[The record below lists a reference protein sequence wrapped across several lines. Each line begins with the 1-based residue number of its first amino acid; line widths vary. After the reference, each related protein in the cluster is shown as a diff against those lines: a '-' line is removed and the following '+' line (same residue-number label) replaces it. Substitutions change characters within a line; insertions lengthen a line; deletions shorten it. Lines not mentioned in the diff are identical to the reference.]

1 MMAAWRKRLSR
12 LSEMSWD
19 ELSTR
24 TRQELSK
31 RLEWTAY
38 RAGRRPMESRL
49 PDRAA
54 AQGTFFFSPDQ
65 APQLA
70 TLLRDN
76 LNSEVSEIVQE
87 AEDICAHRFHLLG
100 YKNVEYG
107 EHIDWHLDAVHGK
120 RAPMEPWFKIPF
132 LDFDKVGDHKVTWE
146 LNRHQHF
153 VILAKAWHFANDDRK
168 QTYIDELLNQWASWQ
183 VANPYP
189 IGINWG
195 SSLEVAF
202 RSLSWIWVHRL
213 LANCPAIPTAFEA
226 ELVRGLA
233 LNAGYIERYLS
244 TYFSPNTHLLGEA
257 LALFFVG
264 TLYPQIPSAKRWQQK
279 GWRIMLAEAERQV
292 RPDGVYFEQA
302 LYYHVYAL
310 DFFLHFRLLAS
321 LNGFVIPADLD
332 AKIQKMAEVIETLSQ
347 AGPAIAFGDDDG
359 GRLFNPHRNRPEHL
373 SDPLALCALTFARED
388 FKCAANLTEEAV
400 WLFGKKALELESPP
414 GRVREEPRTKAFCD
428 GGIYVMA
435 DASTHSQ
442 MLVDAGP
449 QGTGHSGHG
458 HADALS
464 ISLSLGGRP
473 CLVDSGSYCYISHGN
488 ERNAFRGTAAHNT
501 LQVDGLDQAVPNGPF
516 SWTSI
521 PAVRAEKWIQGK
533 TFSLF
538 VGSHNGYERLADPV
552 VHRRLIFHLHG
563 GFWLV
568 RDLALGKGSHSLE
581 TFWHFAPDFAL
592 STLETGFI
600 AECFPSAPKNGT
612 GPGTR
617 LGFLTTQREGWSC
630 EQRSGYISYAYGAKQ
645 AAPVVRIS
653 AVAQL
658 PAESATILP
667 VLRLGEI
674 PGNFIEMSSV
684 SDEVRGYQ
692 YEASGLSHYVFFS
705 DQGKVWNL
713 GSWSSDAKFLYC
725 RVENHRLEQLI
736 VCEGSSVTLD
746 GNAIFE
752 HSSPVDRLEW
762 ADRGGEI
769 RIYSS
774 DETAVRSFSRRTS
787 EMCDTLL

>member
-1 MMAAWRKRLSR
+1 MIAVWRKRLSR

-38 RAGRRPMESRL
+38 RAGRRPMDARL
-49 PDRAA
+49 PDQSGT
-54 AQGTFFFSPDQ
+54 QGNFYFSPDQ
-65 APQLA
+65 VPQLA
-70 TLLRDN
+70 ALLGETLE
-76 LNSEVSEIVQE
+76 SEVSKILQD
-87 AEDICAHRFHLLG
+87 ADGISAHRFHLLG
-100 YKNVEYG
+100 YKNVDYG
-107 EHIDWHLDAVHGK
+107 EQIDWHLDAVHGK
-120 RAPMEPWFKIPF
+120 RAPLEPWFKIPF
-132 LDFDKVGDHKVTWE
+132 LDFDSVGDHKITWE

-153 VILAKAWHFANDDRK
+153 VTLAKACHLARDDRK
-168 QTYIDELLNQWASWQ
+168 QAYINELLNQWSSWQ
-183 VANPYP
+183 LSNPYP
-189 IGINWG
+189 VGINWG

-202 RSLSWIWVHRL
+202 RSLSWIWMDRL
-213 LANCPAIPTAFEA
+213 LAKCPAIPTTFEA
-226 ELVRGLA
+226 EIVRSLA
-233 LNAGYIERYLS
+233 INARYIERYLS

-257 LALFFVG
+257 LALFFIG

-279 GWRIMLAEAERQV
+279 GWSIMLTEAERQV

-310 DFFLHFRLLAS
+310 DFFLHFRQLAS
-321 LNGFVIPADLD
+321 LNGFVIPADFD
-332 AKIQKMAEVIETLSQ
+332 AKIQKMGEVVETLSQ
-347 AGPAIAFGDDDG
+347 AGPVIAFGDDDG

-388 FKCAANLTEEAV
+388 FKRAANLTEEAV
-400 WLFGKKALELESPP
+400 WLFGKKALKLESPL
-414 GRVREEPRTKAFCD
+414 GTVREEPKTKAFCD

-435 DASTHSQ
+435 DADTRAQ

-464 ISLSLGGRP
+464 ISFSLDGRP
-473 CLVDSGSYCYISHGN
+473 CLVDSGSYCYISDRN

-516 SWTSI
+516 SWESI
-521 PAVRAEKWIQGK
+521 PTILAEKWIQGE

-538 VGSHNGYERLADPV
+538 AGSHNGYERLTDPV
-552 VHRRLIFHLHG
+552 VHRRFVFHLHG

-568 RDLALGKGSHSLE
+568 RDVAVGKGSHALE
-581 TFWHFAPDFAL
+581 TFWHFAPDLAL
-592 STLETGFI
+592 PPVESGFI
-600 AECFPSAPKNGT
+600 AESVSSAPKNGI
-612 GPGTR
+612 GPRIR
-617 LGFLTTQREGWSC
+617 LAFLTTQREGWNCDQS
-630 EQRSGYISYAYGAKQ
+630 SGYISYAYGTKQ
-645 AAPVVRIS
+645 AAPIVRLS

-658 PAESATILP
+658 PAESATLLP
-667 VLRLGEI
+667 VLRVDEI
-674 PGNFIEMSSV
+674 PGRFIAMSSV

-692 YEASGLSHYVFFS
+692 YEASGRSHYVFFS

-713 GSWSSDAKFLYC
+713 EPWSSDAKFLYC
-725 RVENHRLEQLI
+725 CLDNRRRLEQLI

-746 GNAIFE
+746 GRAIFE
-752 HSSPVDRLEW
+752 HSGPVDRLEW
-762 ADRGGEI
+762 AERGGEV

-774 DETAVRSFSRRTS
+774 DDTAVSAFSKPTS
-787 EMCDTLL
+787 ECDALL